1 MERSVNI
8 LGVRFDVI
16 TRADA
21 EKKISD
27 ALHEKR
33 YINVFTPN
41 PTIVMRTHD
50 ASELTALLNSSDISV
65 ADGIGI
71 LLASRLLGTPLPE
84 RIAGIDLGESI
95 LAIANELKLRV
106 FLLGGKEGV
115 AEAAAK
121 RISCKYPE
129 LTVCG
134 IHHGYFNKSGEDN
147 AELIKRINEVSPDI
161 LFVCFGFPEQELWIA
176 QNHSSVSSVKICV
189 GLGGSIDVWAGNI
202 RRAPKVLQ
210 KIGAEWLWR
219 MILQPKRFVE
229 LFSILR
235 FLICVMG
242 QKARNIRSH
251 HSHTNA
257 NKENL

>member
-1 MERSVNI
+1 MEGSINI
-8 LGVRFDVI
+8 LGVRFDDI
-16 TRADA
+16 GRADA

-27 ALHEKR
+27 ALHEKK
-33 YINVFTPN
+33 YISLFTPN
-41 PTIVMRTHD
+41 PTIVMRAHG
-50 ASELTALLNSSDISV
+50 ACKLTELLNSSDISV

-71 LLASRLLGTPLPE
+71 LFASRLLGTPLPE

-95 LAIANELKLRV
+95 LAIANDRKLRV

-115 AEAAAK
+115 AENAAK
-121 RISCKYPE
+121 RISYKYPE

-134 IHHGYFNKSGEDN
+134 AHHGYFDKSGEDN
-147 AELIKRINEVSPDI
+147 AELIKRINELSPDI

-176 QNHSSVSSVKICV
+176 QNHSSVSSVKICA
-189 GLGGSIDVWAGNI
+189 GLGGSIDVWAGDI
-202 RRAPKVLQ
+202 RRAPKFLQ

-219 MILQPKRFVE
+219 MILQPKRFGE
-229 LFSILR
+229 LFSILK

-251 HSHTNA
+251 HAHRNT